1 MLIFAFYYFN
11 GKLYIYF
18 IYFTYVCEYAF
29 IAAQFFIASVLHVL
43 NEQTMAPNYG
53 KNIDM

>member
-1 MLIFAFYYFN
+1 MLILAFYYFN
-11 GKLYIYF
+11 GKVYIYF
-18 IYFTYVCEYAF
+18 KYVCEYAF

-53 KNIDM
+53 SKLWKKY

>member
-29 IAAQFFIASVLHVL
+29 IAVQFFIASVPHLL
-43 NEQTMAPNYG
+43 NEQTTASNYG
-53 KNIDM
+53 KKL